1 MYASLSRSL
10 LQTLS
15 LTFLQTTSHFLEVQI
30 LPRRLKRLSRNQ
42 KLISLGS
49 KTKRNHFSNLPHRGF
64 KAEAQTN
71 FSIVVKDVVPSTTPK
86 ATPAATTPP
95 KAQRKPI
102 TPKKVNRKS
111 NIPQAARLPFFAKQW
126 RKVTSNNWVLTAVI
140 EGYKL
145 QFDPD
150 PPPPRPSIHFSHSH
164 KSSCII
170 RPLIQDYLNKGAIK
184 VVDVQPDQYVSRIF
198 EVPKKTGD
206 YRLILDLSDLN
217 LFLKKVHF
225 KMEGLL
231 AIASLISSGDF
242 LASLDLQDAF
252 LTIAMHSSCFKYL
265 CFDFDGVRYCFI
277 ALVFGLSCAPRIFTK
292 LLKVP
297 LSHLRLNGI
306 KNSAWLDDIL
316 LVGSS
321 YSETLDIIN
330 QSRSL
335 LESLGFIVK
344 QSKSHL
350 TPTQSI
356 THVGF
361 IWDSVKCT
369 VSVPTEKVSALKENC
384 SFALTHPI
392 SLRFLARIIGII
404 DSFRFGCPIVPLH
417 YRSLQ
422 SDLIRNSGPPTNWDS
437 KIILSPLA
445 CADLEWWLECDL
457 SLRPAPLAS
466 FSPTHQMET
475 DASKVGWGA
484 FAHSNSFTQGK
495 WSPKEAKFHINFLE
509 LWTVLLGIK
518 ALFRVSSPISLL
530 ILCDNTS
537 AVNYINRMGGTKSK
551 FLCNLAL
558 ELWDYCLSHNIWLKA
573 VYLRG
578 SENVRADTLSR
589 VFSDNHDYFLSDS
602 WFSLLHSH
610 LDFCLDLDLF
620 ADRLHHH
627 LPRYSSRFPDPNA
640 ELIDAFSFHWTGN
653 LYLFPPV
660 VLLSRVINK
669 FISDNC
675 QFGLLIAPYHPSSP
689 VFSSILNLCISPPI
703 ILPDSAV
710 AREPHHCKVSPLRAW
725 IISCNPSLQKEYLQ
739 TLSPIC
745 SRTSRKIQSRN
756 TNHTGSDLHIGVT
769 KGKLVLATYL

>member
-1 MYASLSRSL
+1 M
-10 LQTLS
+10 T
-15 LTFLQTTSHFLEVQI
+15 
-30 LPRRLKRLSRNQ
+30 
-42 KLISLGS
+42 SLGL
-49 KTKRNHFSNLPHRGF
+49 KTKRNLFSNQIHRGF
-64 KAEAQTN
+64 LAKAPTN
-71 FSIVVKDVVPSTTPK
+71 FSTVAKDVSLSP
-86 ATPAATTPP
+86 TPAAAATAAKTPEKEGP
-95 KAQRKPI
+95 RNPT
-102 TPKKVNRKS
+102 TPKKVKKS
-111 NIPQAARLPFFAKQW
+111 NIPYAARLPFFAKQW
-126 RKVTSNNWVLTAVI
+126 RKVTTNNWILTAVLD
-140 EGYKL
+140 GYKL

-150 PPPPRPSIHFSHSH
+150 PPPPCPFIHFSHSH

-184 VVDVQPDQYVSRIF
+184 VVDVHPDQYVSRIF

-217 LFLKKVHF
+217 LYLKKVHF

-321 YSETLDIIN
+321 YSDTLDIIN

-350 TPTQSI
+350 IPSQSI
-356 THVGF
+356 LHVGF

-369 VSVPTEKVSALKENC
+369 VSVPTEKVSALKDIC

-422 SDLIRNSGPPTNWDS
+422 SDLIKNSGPPTNWDS
-437 KIILSPLA
+437 KIFLSPLA
-445 CADLEWWLECDL
+445 CSDLKWWLECDL

-466 FSPTHQMET
+466 FSPSPTHQMET

-484 FAHSNSFTQGK
+484 YAHSKSFTQGK
-495 WSPKEAKFHINFLE
+495 WSTSEAKLHIIYLE

-518 ALFRVSSPISLL
+518 ALFRDSSPISLL

-558 ELWDYCLSHNIWLKA
+558 ELWDYCLSHNMWLKA

-589 VFSDNHDYFLSDS
+589 VFSDNHDYSLSDS
-602 WFSLLHSH
+602 WFSHLHSH
-610 LDFCLDLDLF
+610 LDFCLDFDLF

-660 VLLSRVINK
+660 VLLNRVINK

-689 VFSSILNLCISPPI
+689 VFSSILNLCISSPI

-710 AREPHHCKVSPLRAW
+710 VREPHHCKVSPLRAW
-725 IISCNPSLQKEYLQ
+725 IISCNLSLQKAYLQ
-739 TLSPIC
+739 TLSPIY
-745 SRTSRKIQSRN
+745 SKTSKRTQSRN